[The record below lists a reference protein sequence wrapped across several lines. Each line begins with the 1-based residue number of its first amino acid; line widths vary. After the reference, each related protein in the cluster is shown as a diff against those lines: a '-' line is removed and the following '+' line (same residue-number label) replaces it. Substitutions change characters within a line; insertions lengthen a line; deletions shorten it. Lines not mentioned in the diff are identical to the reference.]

1 MSFLI
6 AAPELVTAAATDLAN
21 IGSTITEANA
31 FALVPT
37 TGVVAAGADEV
48 SAAIAS
54 LFSGHAAA
62 FQTLSAKAAAF
73 HEQFVQLLNGGAA
86 SYAQTEAANAEQALL
101 NAVNEPTMA
110 LVGRPLIG
118 NGANG
123 APGTG
128 ANGEDGGILF
138 GNGGSGGSGANGT
151 TGGNGGN
158 GGDGG
163 LFGSGGAGGAGGN
176 GSLVGG
182 NGGNGGSGGL
192 FGAGG
197 AGGAGGQGANPAAT
211 AGTAERPGCLPRAA
225 PSGAPRAARAVAAA
239 GWQDRRG
246 RRERR

>member
-128 ANGEDGGILF
+128 ENGEDGGILF

-151 TGGNGGN
+151 TGANGGN

-197 AGGAGGQGANPAAT
+197 AGGAGGQGANL
-211 AGTAERPGCLPRAA
+211 GGN
-225 PSGAPRAARAVAAA
+225 GGNGGAA
-239 GWQDRRG
+239 GLFAPGGPVGGSTRRRG
-246 RRERR
+246 RRRRRRSVA